1 MGFTSLRRAKIFRS
15 IRTPRGKHPKVP
27 LHPSTLLF
35 FGVLFLA
42 GSLEAKA
49 DLIGYYALE
58 TGTVSTGSGCVSDSN
73 FELCNSGGLIPNGYV
88 SSPDPTT
95 LILTGTNDGSG
106 LPGTTTL
113 TIASEASGFF
123 DFNWS
128 FSTFDTPGS
137 ETAGYLLNGT
147 FFKLADTD
155 GESCFNPVC
164 SPPLSV
170 VAGETIGFEI
180 MSLDNTGSAGI
191 LTITSFSAPAS
202 AVAPEPGTLVLL
214 LIGTV
219 GVFAARRLKLKQ
231 LLRRAVALVA
241 VAAVCMT
248 LPAFAQ
254 QVSYTGTNVTGQLTM
269 LPPVNFTSQALASD
283 GGQAFQ
289 GPAAPETLR
298 VPPPRLHPPFS
309 AKKLL
314 GAQVAPAPLQGFSV
328 VQASG
333 ASGFN
338 ALSHLDQRNA
348 NGGNQFSIEPPNQSV
363 AVGNGYVLEGVN
375 DAVEVFNTSGSPS
388 LPMVLSSNQVF
399 GLAPAIDRKTGINGV
414 YLTDMRV
421 FFDPG
426 MGTSGRWIVLQRSQA
441 NDSAGNPLNMSQ
453 LYIAVSQSGD
463 PTGNYNIYVMDT
475 TNAYHPGC
483 PCIDDYP
490 QIGADYYGFHVA
502 WNEFTTSGLSFV
514 DASILSLSKSDLAGG
529 AATPSAYQFLLPFN
543 SGFEFAIQPATA
555 PPGAANFVANGGV
568 EYFVSTSG
576 RFAADNQLALWA
588 MSGTSSLATENPSP
602 ILVQI
607 TIPALN
613 YTSPDVATQPSGY
626 DPLGISQES
635 PTEYLDGGDTRV
647 QCLTYA
653 GGNLYLTFP
662 TGVTDQN
669 GHFVVGGAYVVLS
682 PTYRFGTLAAQIL
695 NEGYLLVNGNHLLR
709 PALAVNAKGRGAIG
723 VTLVGSA
730 GGYYPSAAFIPFQAS
745 AVPTTVE
752 IAAPGA
758 LPEDGFTGY
767 PIGGGDGVARWG
779 DYNTAVAGSDGSIW
793 MAVQYIGNYPRTQN
807 ANWNTYVANVQP

>member
-1 MGFTSLRRAKIFRS
+1 M
-15 IRTPRGKHPKVP
+15 P
-27 LHPSTLLF
+27 LPPFTLLF

-49 DLIGYYALE
+49 DLIGYYAVE
-58 TGTVSTGSGCVSDSN
+58 TGTVSTGSGCVSDDN

-95 LILTGTNDGSG
+95 VILTGTNDGSG
-106 LPGTTTL
+106 LPGATTL
-113 TIASEASGFF
+113 TIPSEASGFF

-128 FSTFDTPGS
+128 FSTLDSPMFES
-137 ETAGYLLNGT
+137 AGYLLNGN
-147 FFKLADTD
+147 FFQLADTN
-155 GESCFNPVC
+155 GESSCNPGCNPQVV
-164 SPPLSV
+164 PV
-170 VAGETIGFEI
+170 VAGETIGFEVS
-180 MSLDNTGSAGI
+180 SLDNTGSAGI
-191 LTITSFSAPAS
+191 LTITDFSAPGS
-202 AVAPEPGTLVLL
+202 AVAPEPGSLAML

-219 GVFAARRLKLKQ
+219 GAITGRRLKLKQ
-231 LLRRAVALVA
+231 LLRRALALVA
-241 VAAVCMT
+241 VAALVMT

-254 QVSYTGTNVTGQLTM
+254 QVSYTGANITGQLIM

-289 GPAAPETLR
+289 ASAVAETLR
-298 VPPPRLHPPFS
+298 LPPPRLHPPLS

-338 ALSHLDQRNA
+338 ALSHLDQKNA
-348 NGGNQFSIEPPNQSV
+348 NGGNQFSIEPPNQSI

-375 DAVEVFNTSGSPS
+375 DAVQVFNTSGSPS

-399 GLAPAIDRKTGINGV
+399 GLAPAINRTTGINGV

-441 NDSAGNPLNMSQ
+441 NDSAGNPLNTSQ

-463 PTGNYNIYVMDT
+463 PTANYNIYLMDT
-475 TNAYHPGC
+475 TNANHPGC

-490 QIGADYYGFHVA
+490 QIGADYYGFHIA
-502 WNEFTTSGLSFV
+502 WNEFNTSGLSFV

-529 AATPSAYQFLLPFN
+529 APTPSAYQFLLPFN
-543 SGFEFAIQPATA
+543 SGFEFAIQPATT
-555 PPGAANFVANGGV
+555 PPGAANFVGNGGV

-588 MSGTSSLATENPSP
+588 MSGTNSLATGNPNP
-602 ILVQI
+602 MLVQV

-626 DPLGISQES
+626 APLGTNQES
-635 PTEYLDGGDTRV
+635 PIEFLDGGDTRV

-653 GGNLYLTFP
+653 GGSLYLTFP

-669 GHFVVGGAYVVLS
+669 GRFVVGGAYVVLS
-682 PTYRFGTLAAQIL
+682 PTYRFGTLTAQVL

-709 PALAVNAKGRGAIG
+709 PALAVNAQGRGAIG

-730 GGYYPSAAFIPFQAS
+730 GGYYPSAAFIPFHAS

-752 IAAPGA
+752 IAAPGSS
-758 LPEDGFTGY
+758 PEDGFTGY

-779 DYNTAVAGSDGSIW
+779 DYNTAVASSDGSIW
-793 MAVQYIGNYPRTQN
+793 MTVQYIGNYPRTQY
-807 ANWNTYVANVQP
+807 ANWNTYVVQVQP

>member
-1 MGFTSLRRAKIFRS
+1 
-15 IRTPRGKHPKVP
+15 
-27 LHPSTLLF
+27 
-35 FGVLFLA
+35 
-42 GSLEAKA
+42 
-49 DLIGYYALE
+49 
-58 TGTVSTGSGCVSDSN
+58 
-73 FELCNSGGLIPNGYV
+73 
-88 SSPDPTT
+88 
-95 LILTGTNDGSG
+95 
-106 LPGTTTL
+106 
-113 TIASEASGFF
+113 
-123 DFNWS
+123 
-128 FSTFDTPGS
+128 
-137 ETAGYLLNGT
+137 
-147 FFKLADTD
+147 
-155 GESCFNPVC
+155 
-164 SPPLSV
+164 
-170 VAGETIGFEI
+170 
-180 MSLDNTGSAGI
+180 
-191 LTITSFSAPAS
+191 
-202 AVAPEPGTLVLL
+202 
-214 LIGTV
+214 
-219 GVFAARRLKLKQ
+219 
-231 LLRRAVALVA
+231 
-241 VAAVCMT
+241 
-248 LPAFAQ
+248 
-254 QVSYTGTNVTGQLTM
+254 
-269 LPPVNFTSQALASD
+269 
-283 GGQAFQ
+283 
-289 GPAAPETLR
+289 
-298 VPPPRLHPPFS
+298 
-309 AKKLL
+309 
-314 GAQVAPAPLQGFSV
+314 LQGFSV

-333 ASGFN
+333 VSGFN

-375 DAVEVFNTSGSPS
+375 DAVQVFNTSGSPS

-463 PTGNYNIYVMDT
+463 PTGNYNIYLMDT
-475 TNAYHPGC
+475 TNANHPGC

-543 SGFEFAIQPATA
+543 SGFEFAIQPATT

-602 ILVQI
+602 LLVQI

-613 YTSPDVATQPSGY
+613 YTSPDVATQPPGY

-635 PTEYLDGGDTRV
+635 PIEFLDGGDTRV

-653 GGNLYLTFP
+653 GGKLYLTFP

-682 PTYRFGTLAAQIL
+682 PTYRFGALAAQIL

-709 PALAVNAKGRGAIG
+709 PALAVNAQGRGAIG

-730 GGYYPSAAFIPFQAS
+730 GGYYPSAAFIPFQTS
-745 AVPTTVE
+745 TVPATVE
-752 IAAPGA
+752 IAAPGGPS
-758 LPEDGFTGY
+758 PEDGFTGY

-779 DYNTAVAGSDGSIW
+779 DYNTAVASSDGSIW
-793 MAVQYIGNYPRTQN
+793 MAVQYIGNYPRTQY
-807 ANWNTYVANVQP
+807 ANWNTYVGNVQP